1 MPIELVWHFEELLR
15 LGTSEG
21 CDLISPQFGPENP
34 AIEALQCLYNG
45 ISLTLYGCPPSL
57 SFGQFLTEKCN
68 WVLFYP
74 FHRFETNKRRLQS
87 LKHPCIVG
95 KVLIDQVCTKMV
107 LLPVVPLIL

>member
-21 CDLISPQFGPENP
+21 CDRYHLNFGPENP

-57 SFGQFLTEKCN
+57 SFGQFLTEN
-68 WVLFYP
+68 AIVLFTL
-74 FHRFETNKRRLQS
+74 FHRFENKQAPIAVAEAS
-87 LKHPCIVG
+87 VYSW
-95 KVLIDQVCTKMV
+95 
-107 LLPVVPLIL
+107 